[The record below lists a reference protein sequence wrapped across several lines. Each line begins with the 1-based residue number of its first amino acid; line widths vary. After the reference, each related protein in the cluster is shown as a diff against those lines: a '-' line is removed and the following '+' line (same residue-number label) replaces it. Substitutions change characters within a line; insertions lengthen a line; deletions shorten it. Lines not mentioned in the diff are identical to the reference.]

1 MKLKKQTLY
10 VTPPQFISN
19 SVRSVS
25 SVVKP
30 SAALSDSG
38 SALILTLL
46 ITALLA
52 TITVSFLS
60 TSRVEQ
66 IAARN
71 FSRQNAASG
80 LAELATGQ
88 AMAQIQKGFTI
99 TGNATTVITTQPGA
113 IWQYTFSS
121 GSCNAVATK
130 NPVELFSGT
139 SNASTNGTANLNNLQ
154 NPSSNATLTSN
165 SSNNQWTITGNAS
178 QQINVP
184 LENITS
190 NGTVIGRIAY
200 YVDDEGTKL
209 NLNAAIG
216 DRTTLNVGN
225 SRSLSLSSL
234 ASASQ
239 AANFTKVV
247 EGNATSNATATTD
260 MKNWAQFFRP
270 EQISGAVSGFTLG
283 NIPSISAA
291 PVQVDPS
298 MLGSNSSSRD
308 YHVKRTPWGTSRLF
322 INDLPTDS
330 ANVTA
335 SVNAIYN
342 ALSDTRL
349 RDIYGS
355 TFANKYTDEG
365 VKQIAANLLQAR
377 NSNTLNN
384 WNKSFNYNGALL
396 GAANATTDLVAIANC
411 CNATSKVI
419 PKDYLGS
426 APYPFINEVGVTVL
440 WTCEYVSDNPTA
452 GGPRPPPGRWIVR
465 PAIRPFVSIANLNKI
480 LFAKEKVAEW
490 EIQMQID
497 SFRYDFTY
505 NGNTHTY
512 GPRGFQNNDSWGH
525 NWNECYGNAQNRDR
539 SAPPGKL
546 KESYLGGNGPLI
558 YRIGGGYTEI
568 SQTRYTDA
576 WRSPNYSET
585 LGPGEELQFPC
596 PPYHGASWDI
606 CFQVHVPFAGGS
618 SIPDVELGDMFINFE
633 YIRLVA
639 KSGDGTTIRDWVL
652 GEDLGEIKCELQKPH
667 PEGAWASGQPTR
679 MNQQLVAASYNDL
692 FDDDGDGNKTETLPI
707 PNFKTWPSADSVT
720 KPPATTAKR
729 IDGRLRTPASV
740 ASAGNQ
746 RNSMKSWSFTS
757 AQSWPNANVAGK
769 AKAANK
775 DDAKAFA
782 YETRGNDIPGDPTE
796 KQNSEL
802 TSAYDPGAHH
812 LDSND
817 WPSIEFTNPA
827 NGSGVFTSPADLG
840 KIQTNVQHRKLRMT
854 TQHPNEVK
862 TADGGGGSVTYIPD
876 WAMLDVISFGSNI
889 TTVPLPAPVNLT
901 GRFYVPST
909 SPQPAPRAAGLESVL
924 KTLDSASSLGNTFN
938 ATIKSAVDKIQ
949 YIGATSNSSAIA
961 GNIRNLT
968 WTTGNFTS
976 GNSTWS
982 NRRNAAKFPSNQ
994 IVLPAEVTEIK
1005 SISDLPGLDTY
1016 TGNSKNIKGNEGRL
1030 SALFPGVTTQ
1040 SRFFTIYAYAQA
1052 LDKTGAIDSEALTK
1066 TLVEVVEDSSSAPSK
1081 YTVKKLYSQKIH
1093 DQL

>member
-1 MKLKKQTLY
+1 MKHYLPKNTEDG
-10 VTPPQFISN
+10 
-19 SVRSVS
+19 
-25 SVVKP
+25 
-30 SAALSDSG
+30 AAL
-38 SALILTLL
+38 IITLL
-46 ITALLA
+46 IVVLLA
-52 TITVSFLS
+52 TISVSFFS
-60 TSRVEQ
+60 TTRTEQ
-66 IAARN
+66 TATRN
-71 FSRQNAASG
+71 YTSKTQ
-80 LAELATGQ
+80 AEQFATMATQQ
-88 AMAQIQKGFTI
+88 AMAKIQKGFTVNG
-99 TGNATTVITTQPGA
+99 TATTVITTQPGA
-113 IWQYTFSS
+113 IRQFIFSNGTITS
-121 GSCNAVATK
+121 NTT
-130 NPVELFSGT
+130 VELFSGT
-139 SNASTNGTANLNNLQ
+139 GNATSNGTANLNNLK
-154 NPSSNATLTSN
+154 NPGNATSSATS
-165 SSNNQWTITGNAS
+165 NQWTITGNAS
-178 QQINVP
+178 EAINIP
-184 LENITS
+184 LEEIRDS
-190 NGTVIGRIAY
+190 AGKLVGRIAY
-200 YVDDEGTKL
+200 YADDEGTKL

-216 DRTTLNVGN
+216 DRTTLNVGS

-234 ASASQ
+234 ASASE

-247 EGNATSNATATTD
+247 EGNATSNATATAD
-260 MKNWAQFFRP
+260 MKNWSQFFRA
-270 EQISGAVSGFTLG
+270 EQILGAVSGFTLG
-283 NIPSISAA
+283 NIPSISTAQ
-291 PVQVDPS
+291 VQVDTA
-298 MLGSNSSSRD
+298 MLGSNSTSRD
-308 YHVKRTPWGTSRLF
+308 YHVKRTPWGTPRLF

-396 GAANATTDLVAIANC
+396 GATNATTDLVAIANC
-411 CNATSKVI
+411 CNATSKLI

-426 APYPFINEVGVTVL
+426 APYPFINEIGVTVI
-440 WTCEYVSDNPTA
+440 WACEYVSNNPTL
-452 GGPRPPPGRWIVR
+452 GGPRPPPGTWHLR
-465 PAIRPFVSIANLNKI
+465 PSIRPFISIANLNKI
-480 LFAKEKVAEW
+480 PFDKDKVAGW
-490 EIQMQID
+490 EIEMQID

-505 NGNTHTY
+505 NGDTFIY
-512 GPRGFQNNDSWGH
+512 GPSGFKKNDSWGH
-525 NWNECYGNAQNRDR
+525 TYSESDKNTQNRN
-539 SAPPGKL
+539 SSKSPSKL
-546 KESYLGGNGPLI
+546 RENIPAGNGPLI
-558 YRIGGGYTEI
+558 YRLNGGYTKI
-568 SQTRYTDA
+568 SGIEYTAA

-606 CFQVHVPFAGGS
+606 CFQIEVPFAGGNA
-618 SIPDVELGDMFINFE
+618 IPDIELGDMFINFE
-633 YIRLVA
+633 YIRLISKA
-639 KSGDGTTIRDWVL
+639 GDGTTIRDWVL
-652 GEDLGEIKCELQKPH
+652 GDDLGEIKCHLQKPH
-667 PEGAWASGQPTR
+667 PAAAWASGQPSK
-679 MNQQLVAASYNDL
+679 MNQQLMAASYNDL
-692 FDDDGDGNKTETLPI
+692 FDDNGNGNKTETISI
-707 PNFKTWPSADSVT
+707 PNFKTAPQGNNLT
-720 KPPATTAKR
+720 KPPATSVKR
-729 IDGRLRTPASV
+729 IDGRLKTSATM
-740 ASAGNQ
+740 ATAGNQ
-746 RNSMKSWSFTS
+746 RNSMKSWSSSS
-757 AQSWPNANVAGK
+757 AQSWPSANVAEK
-769 AKAANK
+769 AKTANN

-862 TADGGGGSVTYIPD
+862 AADGGGGSVTYIPD

-889 TTVPLPAPVNLT
+889 TTIPLPAPVNLT
-901 GRFYVPST
+901 GQFYVPST

-994 IVLPAEVTEIK
+994 IVLPAEVTEINN
-1005 SISDLPGLDTY
+1005 ISDLPGLDTY

-1052 LDKTGAIDSEALTK
+1052 LDKNGAIDSEALTK
-1066 TLVEVVEDSSSAPSK
+1066 TLVEVVEDSSRAPSK

>member
-1 MKLKKQTLY
+1 MDFRYIRRFLE
-10 VTPPQFISN
+10 N
-19 SVRSVS
+19 SQ
-25 SVVKP
+25 
-30 SAALSDSG
+30 ATSG
-38 SALILTLL
+38 SALILVLL
-46 ITALLA
+46 ITSLLA
-52 TITVSFLS
+52 TIAVSFLS

-66 IAARN
+66 IAAKN
-71 FSRQNAASG
+71 FTRQNAASG
-80 LAELATGQ
+80 LAEMATQQ
-88 AMAQIQKGFTI
+88 AMGKVQQGFTVNG
-99 TGNATTVITTQPGA
+99 TGTTVITTQPGA
-113 IWQYTFSS
+113 IWQFVFQNGNITS
-121 GSCNAVATK
+121 NTTT
-130 NPVELFSGT
+130 NLFSE
-139 SNASTNGTANLNNLQ
+139 NGSGKTANLNNLQ
-154 NPSSNATLTSN
+154 NPGNATSSATS
-165 SSNNQWTITGNAS
+165 NQWTITGNTSEA
-178 QQINVP
+178 INVP
-184 LENITS
+184 LEEIRDSAGNL
-190 NGTVIGRIAY
+190 VGRIAY

-216 DRTTLNVGN
+216 DRTTLNVGS

-234 ASASQ
+234 VSASQ

-247 EGNATSNATATTD
+247 EGNATSNATATAD

-308 YHVKRTPWGTSRLF
+308 YHVKRTPWGTPRLF

-452 GGPRPPPGRWIVR
+452 GGPRPPPGWWIVR
-465 PAIRPFVSIANLNKI
+465 PAIRPFVSIANLNKMP
-480 LFAKEKVAEW
+480 FTKEKVAEW

-512 GPRGFQNNDSWGH
+512 GPSGFQNNDSWGH
-525 NWNECYGNAQNRDR
+525 NWNECLGNAQNRDR

-546 KESYLGGNGPLI
+546 KEGYLGGNGPLI
-558 YRIGGGYTEI
+558 YKIGGGYTVI
-568 SQTRYTDA
+568 SQTRYTAGWQAPD
-576 WRSPNYSET
+576 YSEA
-585 LGPGEELQFPC
+585 LAPNEELQFPC
-596 PPYHGASWDI
+596 PPYPGATWDV

-618 SIPDVELGDMFINFE
+618 SIPDVELGDIFIKFE
-633 YIRLVA
+633 YIRLIA
-639 KSGDGTTIRDWVL
+639 KSGDGTTVRDWVL

-667 PEGAWASGQPTR
+667 PVGAWASGQPAR

-692 FDDDGDGNKTETLPI
+692 FDDDGDGNKTETISI

-775 DDAKAFA
+775 DDAKAFT

-802 TSAYDPGAHH
+802 FSAYDPGAHH

-817 WPSIEFTNPA
+817 WPSMEFTNPA

-854 TQHPNEVK
+854 TQHPNEVNSS
-862 TADGGGGSVTYIPD
+862 DGGLGSATYIPD
-876 WAMLDVISFGSNI
+876 WAILDVISFGSNV

-1066 TLVEVVEDSSSAPSK
+1066 TLVEVNENISNSPSTF
-1081 YTVKKLYSQKIH
+1081 TVRKLYGQEIKPN
-1093 DQL
+1093 